1 LSILIT
7 LWVFDDIDFN
17 DIQVLN
23 RIKIFLDNNLTK
35 LSISTVNSEQLKP
48 VAEITNQTMDY
59 DEYLHMDSVMYQL
72 FKHEVF
78 LEINKIFKTTETC
91 FKIYELKQ
99 ILKSGNYNIDDLI
112 ERFLY
117 TDDNNESENTL
128 A

>member
-7 LWVFDDIDFN
+7 LWVFADIDFN

>member
-35 LSISTVNSEQLKP
+35 LSISTVDSEQLKP